1 MDTLNEHAHFD
12 EIEFTLGWNRIHTLN
27 LQEAGVQREIF
38 HKESL
43 VAALVNPCFFQ
54 LVLVDVTGLVT
65 LWELSTGRQVSMHS
79 RRVVAAAV

>member
-1 MDTLNEHAHFD
+1 M
-12 EIEFTLGWNRIHTLN
+12 
-27 LQEAGVQREIF
+27 QEAGVQREIF

-65 LWELSTGRQVSMHS
+65 LWELSTGRQVSVHS
-79 RRVVAAAV
+79 RRLTAAAL